1 MNSKHRKRKYAFLWA
16 LLFLL
21 PLCAAER
28 DCLIVHLQSGD
39 NVVFLLKD
47 SPQIFFTENGA
58 EINLHTYQLSEIKK
72 YTFGDSEHLPEG
84 LSDQIAHELVAMY
97 DGKLFVNMQKGDTRL
112 CIYTIA
118 GQEMR
123 LQNITRTY
131 NKAVVDI
138 SGLPAGVYVL
148 GIGSESV
155 KFVKR

>member
-1 MNSKHRKRKYAFLWA
+1 MNTKLRKRKYAFLLA

-21 PLCAAER
+21 PMHAAER
-28 DCLIVHLQSGD
+28 DCMIVHLQSGD

-72 YTFGDSEHLPEG
+72 FTFGDSEHLPEG
-84 LSDQIAHELVAMY
+84 LSDLIAYEPVSIH
-97 DGKLFVNMQKGDTRL
+97 DGKLFVNMQESDTRL

-123 LQNITRTY
+123 LQNITRTDH
-131 NKAVVDI
+131 KAVVDI

-148 GIGSESV
+148 GIGSESI